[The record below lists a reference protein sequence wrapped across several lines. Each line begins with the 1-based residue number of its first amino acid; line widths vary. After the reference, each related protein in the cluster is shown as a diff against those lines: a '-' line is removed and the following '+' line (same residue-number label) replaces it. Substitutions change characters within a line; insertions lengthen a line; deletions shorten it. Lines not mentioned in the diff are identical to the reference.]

1 MNHYI
6 ANKGYSGLQKVLK
19 IKPENVIE
27 EIKKS
32 GLRGRGGAGFPTWR
46 KWQFCSDAVG
56 SQKYLICN
64 ADEGDPGAFM
74 NRSLLEGD
82 PHSLLEGMLI
92 AGYAIG
98 ASIGYIYCRAE
109 YPLALI
115 RLRAAIKQAEEKNLL
130 GDNILGSGFDF
141 HIKIKEGAGAFV
153 CGEETAL
160 IASIEGNRG
169 MPRSRPPFPA
179 IAGLWQKPTI
189 INNVETLASV
199 ARIMQNNAEWF
210 SKYGTENSKGTKTF
224 ALVGKVKNTGLIE
237 VPLGIS
243 LREIIFDIGGG
254 VPNGKKFKAVQTGGP
269 SGGCIPANLLDI
281 KVDYDSLAQAGT
293 IMGSGGLVVMDED
306 TCMVDVARYFLD
318 FAQKESCGEC
328 APCRLG
334 TKQML
339 EILNDITSG
348 KGTMDDIELLES
360 LGYGI
365 KKASLCGLGQTAANP
380 VLTTLKYFRNE
391 YEEHIKNKKCKA
403 VVCKEIVSSPC
414 QFTCPINTEA
424 SVYIALIALGKYE
437 EALRIV
443 KKDNPFAS
451 SLSRVCNHPCE
462 LKCRAG
468 QDGGQSI
475 AIRDLKRFAT
485 DYGLKN
491 DLYSEVTPSKK
502 TKGIK
507 VAIIGSGPAGLTCG
521 FYLSQK
527 GYDVTVFEKESVI
540 GGMLALGVPEYRLP
554 REILDA
560 DVNYILSA
568 GIEVKTNAALGKDF
582 TIEQLFNQNYKA
594 IFIATGAYKSL
605 KINIPNEDIIGV
617 IPGIEFLKKIRLGKK
632 VQIGKK
638 VAIIGGGNSAID
650 VARTVLRLGKSE
662 SVTIYYRRTID
673 EMPAHKEEVEG
684 ALEEGI
690 KFETLT
696 VPIKLIPK
704 DGKLNSC
711 EFIRVKMGDIDES
724 GRKKLIQIEGS
735 EFTVK
740 LDTLIISISES
751 PDTSFL
757 KNEKIERT
765 KWNTIKI
772 NSETFETTQKGVFA
786 GGDVVTGPNTV
797 VDAVA
802 SGKIAA
808 ESINQYLN
816 GEEIKREYKL
826 TRPSIYVEPTILT
839 PEEIEELSV
848 VKRYKPMQLSAKN
861 RKTNFNEVE
870 FALSEEDAVKEAK
883 RCLRCELGTEEG
895 KQFINLH

>member
-1 MNHYI
+1 
-6 ANKGYSGLQKVLK
+6 
-19 IKPENVIE
+19 
-27 EIKKS
+27 
-32 GLRGRGGAGFPTWR
+32 
-46 KWQFCSDAVG
+46 
-56 SQKYLICN
+56 
-64 ADEGDPGAFM
+64 
-74 NRSLLEGD
+74 
-82 PHSLLEGMLI
+82 
-92 AGYAIG
+92 
-98 ASIGYIYCRAE
+98 
-109 YPLALI
+109 
-115 RLRAAIKQAEEKNLL
+115 
-130 GDNILGSGFDF
+130 
-141 HIKIKEGAGAFV
+141 
-153 CGEETAL
+153 
-160 IASIEGNRG
+160 
-169 MPRSRPPFPA
+169 
-179 IAGLWQKPTI
+179 
-189 INNVETLASV
+189 
-199 ARIMQNNAEWF
+199 MQNNAEWF